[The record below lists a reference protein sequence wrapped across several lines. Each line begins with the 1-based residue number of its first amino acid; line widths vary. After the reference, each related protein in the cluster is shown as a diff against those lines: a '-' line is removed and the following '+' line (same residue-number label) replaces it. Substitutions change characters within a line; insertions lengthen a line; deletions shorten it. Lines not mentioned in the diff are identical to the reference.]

1 MEYKNTKDRTKQTQI
16 IGLEYFKQNPTGWHD
31 KC

>member
-16 IGLEYFKQNPTGWHD
+16 IDLEHFNQKPTGWHD